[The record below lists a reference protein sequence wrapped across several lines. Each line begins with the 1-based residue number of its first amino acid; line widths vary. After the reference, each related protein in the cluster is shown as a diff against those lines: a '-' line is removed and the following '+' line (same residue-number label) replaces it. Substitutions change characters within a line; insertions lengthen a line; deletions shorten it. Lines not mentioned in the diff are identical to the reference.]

1 MTLKVTAARASRA
14 DEDRQNHR
22 GRAQIRSR
30 TRTNRRRSDRIRN
43 TGEKERI
50 PGEGLR
56 DLREDVNCSR
66 LALSR
71 RSAVEAAVSA
81 ARSDARPQTNN
92 LSHRRLQRRRQN
104 HLRQRISPVRSEVLA
119 LLQRRRNCARPVAAR
134 SERRSDQSRS
144 GLLLGE
150 VRDSINRHETF
161 ALKHAQRQDVYS
173 YLRARAFIRATI
185 WNSTIF
191 GFRTWSRR
199 SRVCADALLWED
211 TMFQRRTFVGD
222 SNAASVVCS
231 MITCPSRRAGQ
242 FGTTADCQPNN

>member
-30 TRTNRRRSDRIRN
+30 TRTNRRRSDRLRN
-43 TGEKERI
+43 AGEKERI

-144 GLLLGE
+144 A
-150 VRDSINRHETF
+150 V
-161 ALKHAQRQDVYS
+161 V
-173 YLRARAFIRATI
+173 
-185 WNSTIF
+185 
-191 GFRTWSRR
+191 RR
-199 SRVCADALLWED
+199 SARL
-211 TMFQRRTFVGD
+211 
-222 SNAASVVCS
+222 N
-231 MITCPSRRAGQ
+231 
-242 FGTTADCQPNN
+242 

>member
-14 DEDRQNHR
+14 DEDRQNHQ
-22 GRAQIRSR
+22 GGAQIRSR

-71 RSAVEAAVSA
+71 RSAVEAAVSG

-92 LSHRRLQRRRQN
+92 LSHRAGCNGAGKTTFAKEFLPYEVKC
-104 HLRQRISPVRSEVLA
+104 LRFYNADEIVRGLSPLDPSAGAIKAGR
-119 LLQRRRNCARPVAAR
+119 
-134 SERRSDQSRS
+134 
-144 GLLLGE
+144 LLLGE

-173 YLRARAFIRATI
+173 YLRARAFIRLRSGTPLSLAFERGAGDRACAPTRYY
-185 WNSTIF
+185 
-191 GFRTWSRR
+191 GRTR
-199 SRVCADALLWED
+199 
-211 TMFQRRTFVGD
+211 
-222 SNAASVVCS
+222 CS
-231 MITCPSRRAGQ
+231 SGGHSSAIQT
-242 FGTTADCQPNN
+242 QPQSFAR

>member
-14 DEDRQNHR
+14 DEDRQNRR

-30 TRTNRRRSDRIRN
+30 TRTNRRRSDRLRN
-43 TGEKERI
+43 AGEKERI
-50 PGEGLR
+50 PREGLR

-92 LSHRRLQRRRQN
+92 LSHRAGCNGAGKTTFAKEFLPYEVKC
-104 HLRQRISPVRSEVLA
+104 LRFYNADEIVRGLSPLDPSAGAIKAGR
-119 LLQRRRNCARPVAAR
+119 
-134 SERRSDQSRS
+134 
-144 GLLLGE
+144 LLLGE

-173 YLRARAFIRATI
+173 YLRARAFIRLRSGTPLSLAFERGAGDRACAPTRYY
-185 WNSTIF
+185 
-191 GFRTWSRR
+191 GRTR
-199 SRVCADALLWED
+199 
-211 TMFQRRTFVGD
+211 
-222 SNAASVVCS
+222 CS
-231 MITCPSRRAGQ
+231 SGGHSSAIQT
-242 FGTTADCQPNN
+242 QPQSFAR